1 MESIPLT
8 GGSEHSLESSL
19 DCALM
24 NFLKDILARIFALW
38 AMIVFIV
45 SMLILY
51 IPMLLT
57 GLWPEPRRTR
67 AFIALSR
74 VWMKIFFVS
83 TGVRRIFRGK
93 ENFAKDENY
102 VVVCNHN
109 TFMDIPL
116 SSPGIPGA
124 NKTIARK
131 DLVKVPL
138 FGILYR
144 RGSVLVD
151 RKSEESRRKSFLD
164 MKRVLEMGLH
174 MCIYPEGTRNK
185 TSELLQPFHS
195 GAFRLAV
202 ETGKSVIPTVILFTK
217 IVFPRRL
224 FYFWPHR
231 VEMHFLEPV
240 SSVNKSAEELRMEV
254 FEKMHAFLSSKLG

>member
-1 MESIPLT
+1 MIL
-8 GGSEHSLESSL
+8 
-19 DCALM
+19 
-24 NFLKDILARIFALW
+24 LKDILARIFAFW
-38 AMIVFIV
+38 AMLVFIA
-45 SMLILY
+45 SMLLLY
-51 IPMLLT
+51 LPMLLT

-74 VWMKIFFVS
+74 VWMKIFFVL
-83 TGVRRIFRGK
+83 TGVRRMFTGK
-93 ENFAKDENY
+93 ENFGRGENY

-109 TFMDIPL
+109 TFMDVPL

-124 NKTIARK
+124 NKTIAKK

-151 RKSEESRRKSFLD
+151 RKSEESRKRSLNE
-164 MKRVLEMGLH
+164 MKRVLAMGLH

-185 TSELLQPFHS
+185 SGALLQPFHS

-202 ETGKSVIPTVILFTK
+202 ETGKSVIPAVILYTK
-217 IVFPRRL
+217 IVFPRRV

-231 VEMHFLEPV
+231 VEMHFLPPV
-240 SSVNKSAEELRMEV
+240 SSLNKSTEELKKEV
-254 FEKMHAFLSSKLG
+254 FDNMHAFLSRKLS